1 MTPAP
6 KLRPPRSEG
15 KCGLAGPLRCCNSAH
30 PVQDVSRVRAEVGRM
45 VHRWGRLAVGALA
58 VLAGAALRPAP
69 LQAQDLLDRTPNLSG
84 GWVSYPGMVHF
95 NFLHR
100 FTSSDAPERKVT
112 SAPTFLLAAGLP
124 GRLLA
129 GFHYAT
135 NSTLAPNYPNEWEFF
150 GRFGALRQTNGAP
163 LDLSAQVGYN
173 LASDGPDA
181 EVAAA
186 RRQGPVRVL
195 AAVRVLSPLDDEDGA
210 RVALAGGATL
220 HLTRDVAIAA
230 DVGSITDRRPG
241 EDAAWGVALQLAIP
255 RSPHTFSLQVGNTNT
270 ATLQGASR
278 GGNTRYGFEFTIPI
292 TLARYF
298 GGGKAPAPATPAAAQ
313 APAATGDTVEVVI
326 EGLGFH
332 PGKIEVASETA
343 VRFTNRDRLVHT
355 VTENAGGID
364 SGEIQPGQTKVL
376 VFTQPGSHPYHC
388 TPHPFMTGTVEVR
401 TP

>member
-1 MTPAP
+1 MQDAP
-6 KLRPPRSEG
+6 GVRSEF
-15 KCGLAGPLRCCNSAH
+15 
-30 PVQDVSRVRAEVGRM
+30 DRM

-58 VLAGAALRPAP
+58 VFAGAALRPAP

-84 GWVSYPGMVHF
+84 GWVSHAGMVHF

-150 GRFGALRQTNGAP
+150 GRFGALRQTDGAP
-163 LDLSAQVGYN
+163 VDLSGQADYN

-181 EVAAA
+181 EVSAA
-186 RRQGPVRVL
+186 RREGPVRVL

-230 DVGSITDRRPG
+230 DVGSLTERRPE
-241 EDAAWGVALQLAIP
+241 EDPAWGVALQLAIP
-255 RSPHTFSLQVGNTNT
+255 HSPHTFSLQVGNTNT
-270 ATLQGASR
+270 ATHSSR
-278 GGNTRYGFEFTIPI
+278 K
-292 TLARYF
+292 LARHF
-298 GGGKAPAPATPAAAQ
+298 LNG
-313 APAATGDTVEVVI
+313 V
-326 EGLGFH
+326 L
-332 PGKIEVASETA
+332 KINETKHSSYLILYLF
-343 VRFTNRDRLVHT
+343 FTDAL
-355 VTENAGGID
+355 
-364 SGEIQPGQTKVL
+364 
-376 VFTQPGSHPYHC
+376 FTQSIGD
-388 TPHPFMTGTVEVR
+388 VLIDR
-401 TP
+401 QRIK

>member
-1 MTPAP
+1 
-6 KLRPPRSEG
+6 
-15 KCGLAGPLRCCNSAH
+15 
-30 PVQDVSRVRAEVGRM
+30 M

-58 VLAGAALRPAP
+58 VFAGAAVRPAP
-69 LQAQDLLDRTPNLSG
+69 LHSQDLLDRTPNLSG
-84 GWVSYPGMVHF
+84 GWVSHPGMVHF

-150 GRFGALRQTNGAP
+150 GRFGALRQADGAP
-163 LDLSAQVGYN
+163 LDLSAQADYN

-181 EVAAA
+181 EVSAA
-186 RRQGPVRVL
+186 RRQGPVRIL
-195 AAVRVLSPLDDEDGA
+195 AAVRVLSPLEDEDGA

-230 DVGSITDRRPG
+230 DVGSLTDRRAE
-241 EDAAWGVALQLAIP
+241 EDPAWGVALQLGIP
-255 RSPHTFSLQVGNTNT
+255 HSPHTFSLQVGNTNT

-298 GGGKAPAPATPAAAQ
+298 GVKQPPAPAAAPPAAAAQ
-313 APAATGDTVEVVI
+313 APNPAAAGDTVDVVI

-332 PGKIEVASETA
+332 PGKIEVAPGTA

-364 SGEIQPGQTKVL
+364 SGEIQPGQSKVL
-376 VFTQPGSHPYHC
+376 VFTQPGAHPFHC

-401 TP
+401 SP

>member
-1 MTPAP
+1 
-6 KLRPPRSEG
+6 
-15 KCGLAGPLRCCNSAH
+15 
-30 PVQDVSRVRAEVGRM
+30 M

-58 VLAGAALRPAP
+58 VFAGAAVRPAP
-69 LQAQDLLDRTPNLSG
+69 LQGQDLLDRTPNLSG
-84 GWVSYPGMVHF
+84 GWVSHPGMVHF

-150 GRFGALRQTNGAP
+150 GRFGALRQTDGAP
-163 LDLSAQVGYN
+163 LDLSAQADYN

-181 EVAAA
+181 EVSAA
-186 RRQGPVRVL
+186 RRQGPVRIL
-195 AAVRVLSPLDDEDGA
+195 AAVRVLSPLEDEDGA

-230 DVGSITDRRPG
+230 DVGSLTERRAE
-241 EDAAWGVALQLAIP
+241 EDPAWGVALQLAIP
-255 RSPHTFSLQVGNTNT
+255 HSPHTFSLQVGNTNT

-278 GGNTRYGFEFTIPI
+278 GGDTRYGFEFTIPI

-298 GGGKAPAPATPAAAQ
+298 GGKQPPAPAAAPPAADAQ
-313 APAATGDTVEVVI
+313 APTAAATGDTVDVVM

-332 PGKIEVASETA
+332 PGKIEVAPGTA

-355 VTENAGGID
+355 VTENAGGLD
-364 SGEIQPGQTKVL
+364 SGAIQPGQSKVL
-376 VFTQPGSHPYHC
+376 VFTQPGAHPFHC

-401 TP
+401 SP